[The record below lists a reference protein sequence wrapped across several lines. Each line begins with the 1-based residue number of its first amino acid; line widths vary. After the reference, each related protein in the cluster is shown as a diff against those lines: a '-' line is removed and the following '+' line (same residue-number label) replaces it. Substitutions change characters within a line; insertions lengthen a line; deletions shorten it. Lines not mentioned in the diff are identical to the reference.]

1 MQIKS
6 LVEPSL
12 KDLFNMVEPSKDKV
26 NQCAFEVDGRVRVL
40 LDHDLA
46 VSLGSLILS
55 TDTKTSAILALGHQ
69 LRNFSKVKAP
79 ADQEPT

>member
-1 MQIKS
+1 M
-6 LVEPSL
+6 L
-12 KDLFNMVEPSKDKV
+12 EPSKDKI

-55 TDTKTSAILALGHQ
+55 TDTKNSAILALGHQ
-69 LRNFSKVKAP
+69 LRNFCKVKTAS
-79 ADQEPT
+79 DVEPT